1 MSSEKTEKE
10 ELVDAVDA
18 EDVSSVDDFI
28 RELEAKEKDLHIS
41 SDLVIEVGESSVEHD
56 NIHDSFISTLEFEA
70 RKSEKAEKQSV
81 KADQDDDELDEAFID
96 SLENEGGLE
105 HQLEEMMKERDELM
119 DALRRQKIDFEN
131 YRTRTERDRSNT
143 FKSILGGLAV
153 QILPVIDNLERALDT
168 FGDPDDVSETEV
180 KKFIEGIVL
189 VSHQMNEVL
198 VEMGVERIPAVGKD
212 FDPNLHEAVDC
223 VPTNEVP
230 PKTVVEELIRGYK
243 IGERVIRPSMVKV
256 SEALFEDA
264 SGNDDSPPEASDDAE
279 QPAE

>member
-10 ELVDAVDA
+10 ELVDTIDA
-18 EDVSSVDDFI
+18 DDVSSVDDFI

-70 RKSEKAEKQSV
+70 RKSV
-81 KADQDDDELDEAFID
+81 KTDRKEDDDELDEAFIE
-96 SLENEGGLE
+96 SLEREGGPE
-105 HQLEEMMKERDELM
+105 HQIEELIKERDDLM

-131 YRTRTERDRSNT
+131 YRSRTERDRSNT
-143 FKSILGGLAV
+143 FKSILGGLAT

-168 FGDPDDVSETEV
+168 FGEPEEISETEV

-198 VEMGVERIPAVGKD
+198 IEMGVEPIPAIGQD
-212 FDPNLHEAVDC
+212 FDPNLHEAVDL
-223 VPTNEVP
+223 VPTSEVP
-230 PKTVVEELIRGYK
+230 PKTVVEELLRGYK
-243 IGERVIRPSMVKV
+243 IGDRVIRPSMVKV
-256 SEALFEDA
+256 SEAPYDGSPEK
-264 SGNDDSPPEASDDAE
+264 DDSPPEASTDADKPSE
-279 QPAE
+279 

>member
-10 ELVDAVDA
+10 ELVDAIDV
-18 EDVSSVDDFI
+18 EDISSVDDFI
-28 RELEAKEKDLHIS
+28 KELEAKEKDLHIS
-41 SDLVIEVGESSVEHD
+41 SDLVIEVGDSSVEHD

-70 RKSEKAEKQSV
+70 RKCKKAEEKG
-81 KADQDDDELDEAFID
+81 DDELDEAFID
-96 SLENEGGLE
+96 SLEKQGGLE
-105 HQLEEMMKERDELM
+105 HQLEELMKERDDLM

-131 YRTRTERDRSNT
+131 YRSRTERDRSNT

-168 FGDPDDVSETEV
+168 FDDSDDVSETEV
-180 KKFIEGIVL
+180 KKFIEGIIL

-198 VEMGVERIPAVGKD
+198 VEMGVEPIPAVGKD
-212 FDPNLHEAVDC
+212 FDPTLHEAVDC
-223 VPTNEVP
+223 VPTSEVP

-256 SEALFEDA
+256 SEATYEDPHDE
-264 SGNDDSPPEASDDAE
+264 DDSPPEASKDAE